1 MGFWNRLL
9 GLSGAEQIV
18 DSRATGTATPRR
30 RLSGDSDATVDLG
43 CDPREAAQVLY
54 VALDRAADLGMVP
67 RREIT
72 VDDIDFDFYGGVDGF
87 RTEAMTALLRLD
99 DEDGRPLFSRVV
111 IFDPECVES
120 NDTYAH
126 LLGQISEAA
135 GTRDRFARIHCDLH
149 FGPGFADNPIG
160 ELSYL
165 RGGDPVHLDIA
176 VEGDWVDPEVAR
188 QLFEDATPD
197 GHRWVATGDY
207 AIHTWVEDK
216 HADAL
221 ARIFADEDAAAE
233 TRLVGGLHHHRHAG
247 TDKDTKDDTHA

>member
-67 RREIT
+67 DEEIT

-99 DEDGRPLFSRVV
+99 DDEARPSSPGSSSSIPSASSPTTRMHTSWSRS
-111 IFDPECVES
+111 P
-120 NDTYAH
+120 
-126 LLGQISEAA
+126 
-135 GTRDRFARIHCDLH
+135 
-149 FGPGFADNPIG
+149 GPPAPATASPASTATSTSAPTSPTTPSASCPTSAPANP
-160 ELSYL
+160 STSTS
-165 RGGDPVHLDIA
+165 PSKS
-176 VEGDWVDPEVAR
+176 DWIDPEVAR
-188 QLFEDATPD
+188 QLFEDATPE

-207 AIHTWVEDK
+207 AIHTWVEDR

-233 TRLVGGLHHHRHAG
+233 TRLVGGLRHHRHAG
-247 TDKDTKDDTHA
+247 TDHDTRG